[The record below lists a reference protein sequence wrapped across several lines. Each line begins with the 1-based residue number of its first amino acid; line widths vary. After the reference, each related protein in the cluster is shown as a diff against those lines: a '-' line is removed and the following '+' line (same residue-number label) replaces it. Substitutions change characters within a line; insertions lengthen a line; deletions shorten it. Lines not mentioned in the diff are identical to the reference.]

1 MLKLQLKDKNSL
13 DPWILQC
20 LANFPQPVNARLG
33 NKAVWIG
40 GNYLHSTG
48 PRIFF
53 KPFLKICTW
62 TSGTGTLCKST
73 MYIILSNQVLSM
85 HMSFIHHVQIV
96 GTGLLVWRS
105 FEICTICTFWILCI
119 LLHRI
124 IAGAHY
130 AWICETGSSSAGLTG
145 AQAEIL
151 SRVGKLP
158 KSARDRCCFLTALS
172 LEIKNQKYGR
182 TEKNTKVLK
191 TNDKKGHKK

>member
-1 MLKLQLKDKNSL
+1 
-13 DPWILQC
+13 
-20 LANFPQPVNARLG
+20 
-33 NKAVWIG
+33 
-40 GNYLHSTG
+40 
-48 PRIFF
+48 
-53 KPFLKICTW
+53 
-62 TSGTGTLCKST
+62 
-73 MYIILSNQVLSM
+73 M

-172 LEIKNQKYGR
+172 VEIKLS
-182 TEKNTKVLK
+182 EKRNAKKGVKRNTKK
-191 TNDKKGHKK
+191 WKKNGSRKETNWALVWKNIKKNKVKKSAGLTALSWQMQKKECMIKK